1 MAQDSQPI
9 RNLGVGRFFLG
20 FFLCHKYLKEG
31 RIAGRDERIRTSDPL
46 NPIHTKNPAVIGFQP
61 LTLSTERNNAEES
74 RNFRNL
80 SATWK
85 AEHNQYNPELAVL
98 RKFQN

>member
-9 RNLGVGRFFLG
+9 RNLGLGRFFLG

-46 NPIHTKNPAVIGFQP
+46 NPIQVRYQAALRPDSLIVHHLRQGVNP
-61 LTLSTERNNAEES
+61 
-74 RNFRNL
+74 
-80 SATWK
+80 
-85 AEHNQYNPELAVL
+85 
-98 RKFQN
+98 

>member
-9 RNLGVGRFFLG
+9 RNLGLGRFFLG

-46 NPIHTKNPAVIGFQP
+46 NPIYIKNPATTGFQ
-61 LTLSTERNNAEES
+61 
-74 RNFRNL
+74 
-80 SATWK
+80 
-85 AEHNQYNPELAVL
+85 QL
-98 RKFQN
+98 RVARRGK